1 MKKVILKTQEEV
13 KRLLPETLEKNLKE
27 NEDICPIC
35 HGLGIIK
42 RNQPFGISE
51 YNKPLEWYENEYFT
65 WCPNCYFGVIKLCEF
80 CGKPLTKGSKV
91 CNCEGYKEHEQKV
104 LEMKQQEMIIKAREV
119 GTEEVDCVYD
129 EKSEQ
134 YFFDLES
141 FVDEYKELY
150 FDSVEEGKV
159 QSFEDFFET
168 VVPKVLWVC
177 PSIEINI
184 NANSI
189 IEDACEELHE
199 DAADYI
205 GYDDKKELQDFLNY
219 WCEKQVG
226 TTTYYSEYKK
236 YISVRREWFDN

>member
-1 MKKVILKTQEEV
+1 
-13 KRLLPETLEKNLKE
+13 
-27 NEDICPIC
+27 
-35 HGLGIIK
+35 
-42 RNQPFGISE
+42 
-51 YNKPLEWYENEYFT
+51 
-65 WCPNCYFGVIKLCEF
+65 
-80 CGKPLTKGSKV
+80 
-91 CNCEGYKEHEQKV
+91 
-104 LEMKQQEMIIKAREV
+104 MKQQEMIIKAREV

-177 PSIEINI
+177 PSIEINM

-199 DAADYI
+199 DAKDYI
-205 GYDDKKELQDFLNY
+205 GYDDRKELQDFLNY
-219 WCEKQVG
+219 WCEKQTG
-226 TTTYYSEYKK
+226 TTTYYPEYER
-236 YISVRREWFDN
+236 YISVRREWFYD